1 MKNTKKCVA
10 WLLLFSLII
19 CSTLSGCGNDEKSE
33 NTITQGEW
41 LAMINEAFGMYNYD
55 SETPHIKVV
64 KKNNPHFRDVQIAYE
79 WGLID
84 EDSFDVDESINKG
97 FVSKTLVEVV
107 GEDSTKG
114 MSADQLTQFANQ
126 EGYVTFSYEGKG
138 DGKRTVNRE
147 DAIMSLGASKEKW
160 LHCDYEKKEVLE
172 AKEGV
177 ANLPEEGLTALDC
190 NYDPEADCLIVPEEY
205 ARNLSGGS
213 SYIAPAMSDAELGIG
228 QNYDLGSDIGSSSAD
243 NEPDNPVQSNGVIN
257 GSQMGINTVTAHKV
271 DNVEY
276 KDGYAYIYN
285 ADEDVDIEEVV
296 EDFEV
301 SGSNQVADF
310 SVTPVVD
317 ALGNRIYANGG
328 MTEQTY
334 RVVYNEDGDPMNLVP
349 MNTSF
354 SGSSKIE
361 MGNTTVKLEVKKD
374 SVSASVEY
382 AEETD
387 QDSNASVSG
396 FFKLTLSN
404 LYGDYNFKLL
414 DLGNTAAVAHFD
426 SKAEA
431 GIKVSYKAK
440 GLFAPA
446 YSNGNGSFFSN
457 FSRALLKD
465 SKSKGAKSIKIC
477 TLPIVGTK
485 GIYLGLDIKLKF
497 EIDGSISVE
506 TQMNDAA
513 LGIKCQ
519 KGKPQIV
526 HNLEPTVNVNV
537 KANAKGLIYLGF
549 NVTAIKPVIGL
560 GCDIGLGCSFEQKM
574 YLANEKNELVEQF
587 TGGRSAEEADALK
600 EFDFDG
606 NRLDICQ
613 DLVTYGIWKIGL
625 DDSGLLAKLLKAK
638 KIAFSY
644 EIWGKENAKIE
655 ELSGHWE
662 DGNKVDKCT
671 RKYNETEETENLG
684 IGELLFIDKMSL
696 NLQAGQTDTISVNTI
711 PEGYTLEDVRFV
723 SSDETVAT
731 VSANGTVQAVG
742 AGRAEIT
749 VEIPDTSYKVTCT
762 VGVKGNA
769 EEPAETFVP
778 LPDFTYQEF

>member
-1 MKNTKKCVA
+1 MKNTGKYIA

-19 CSTLSGCGNDEKSE
+19 CSTLSGCGSDEKSK

-41 LAMINEAFGMYNYD
+41 LAMINETFGMYNYD
-55 SETPHIKVV
+55 SETPHIKEV
-64 KKNNPHFRDVQIAYE
+64 KKNNPYFRDVQIAYE

-84 EDSFDVDESINKG
+84 EDSFDIDESINKG

-160 LHCDYEKKEVLE
+160 LHCDYGKKEVLE

-190 NYDPEADCLIVPEEY
+190 NYDPETDCLVVPEEY
-205 ARNLSGGS
+205 AKNLSSGS
-213 SYIAPAMSDAELGIG
+213 AYIAPAMSDAELGIG
-228 QNYDLGSDIGSSSAD
+228 QNYDLGFDVG
-243 NEPDNPVQSNGVIN
+243 SNGAEQETNNETDSPTQPGGAIN

-296 EDFEV
+296 EELEV
-301 SGSNQVADF
+301 SASNEQPDF
-310 SVTPVVD
+310 SVMPVID
-317 ALGNRIYANGG
+317 AAGNRIYAGDG
-328 MTEQTY
+328 MSQQTY
-334 RVVYNEDGDPMNLVP
+334 KVYMDENGNPVDVVPWQQTASSSIKVDGVTVTLNVGKDNVSAELKYSEGDVTLSAKDTIK
-349 MNTSF
+349 NI
-354 SGSSKIE
+354 SSDY
-361 MGNTTVKLEVKKD
+361 KLNILDLNNAKCVVHFDNVMEQKAEVK
-374 SVSASVEY
+374 
-382 AEETD
+382 
-387 QDSNASVSG
+387 
-396 FFKLTLSN
+396 
-404 LYGDYNFKLL
+404 
-414 DLGNTAAVAHFD
+414 
-426 SKAEA
+426 
-431 GIKVSYKAK
+431 IKKE
-440 GLFAPA
+440 GLFAPE
-446 YSNGNGSFFSN
+446 YSNGNGGFLSN
-457 FSRALLKD
+457 FSRAILKD

-477 TLPIVGTK
+477 SLPLVG
-485 GIYLGLDIKLKF
+485 GGPAYLGLDVRLKF
-497 EIDGSISVE
+497 EFDGTISLE
-506 TQMNDAA
+506 TTTSVDI
-513 LGIKCQ
+513 GIKCN

-526 HNLEPTVNVNV
+526 HNIDREQELTVKTNL
-537 KANAKGLIYLGF
+537 KALIYGGLNANLLGK
-549 NVTAIKPVIGL
+549 NIIGVGL
-560 GCDIGLGCSFEQKM
+560 DFGIGCDYEQKM
-574 YLANEKNELVEQF
+574 YLANEKNELLESCK
-587 TGGRSAEEADALK
+587 GGRSLEEAESFKQSSDLG
-600 EFDFDG
+600 G
-606 NRLDICQ
+606 NRLDICC
-613 DLVTYGIWKIGL
+613 DLQTYWIATIGL
-625 DDSGLLAKLLKAK
+625 DSSSVIGKKLKNASIDILN
-638 KIAFSY
+638 
-644 EIWGKENAKIE
+644 KENARIE
-655 ELSGHWE
+655 KLSGHWE
-662 DGNKVDKCT
+662 DGKNVGDKCT